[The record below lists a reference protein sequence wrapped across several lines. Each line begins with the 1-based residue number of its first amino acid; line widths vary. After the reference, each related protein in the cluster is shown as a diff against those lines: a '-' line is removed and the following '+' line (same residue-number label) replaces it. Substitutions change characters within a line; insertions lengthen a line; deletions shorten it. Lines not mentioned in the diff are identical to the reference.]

1 MNIFAIAYGADVDT
15 TQLTTITN
23 NSANVINI
31 TNNSTIDADVQLL
44 LNKTCELNSTALP
57 PISVV
62 ELTCQLDTILV
73 DLTVIVDTSM
83 RMSDSSWQL
92 VCNTF
97 GYSS

>member
-23 NSANVINI
+23 HVINI
-31 TNNSTIDADVQLL
+31 PDNSTIDAGVQLL

-92 VCNTF
+92 VCKTF
-97 GYSS
+97 GYSSK

>member
-31 TNNSTIDADVQLL
+31 TNNSTIDTAVQQL
-44 LNKTCELNSTALP
+44 LNKTCELNSTALL

-62 ELTCQLDTILV
+62 ELTCQLDTINV